1 MLIICTVDVYVWYE
15 RVLIGFLRPFRK
27 KEWCD
32 STYGHKV
39 RVSLEITDFAGM
51 RSRQNAIL
59 LISQPS
65 SSTNGCKFGEVV
77 RVDQL
82 NYPKR

>member
-1 MLIICTVDVYVWYE
+1 MLI
-15 RVLIGFLRPFRK
+15 RLSPPFPEK
-27 KEWCD
+27 
-32 STYGHKV
+32 GMV
-39 RVSLEITDFAGM
+39 RFNLWAQGTCFFSEITDFAGM

-77 RVDQL
+77 RVE
-82 NYPKR
+82 